1 MNDNNS
7 NNNNSK
13 FSNINPLCNN
23 KSNGNN
29 NINSLN
35 KLTINPINNNSNI
48 GNIINNYQHF
58 NYFQYLYSI
67 YNYNNM
73 ELNKELQKVKEIPLK
88 NRDFLYRDEKVSEE
102 ENEFTEYKNYTYPFN
117 QEKIDELKRQYC
129 GFLNSKGGRIFIG
142 ITESCIVKGLFLD
155 YKARDIIK
163 NDLINLTYDFCPK
176 CRLDKISIYYIPVNS
191 LINNKNI
198 EGLCVIKIIIMPG
211 ELYNLYSISN
221 KGGFIS
227 TLRLPGQ
234 CINLTAE
241 EIHEEI
247 IKRNELYKKRIIIEK
262 KESKE
267 IVNNKENI
275 NNENI
280 NNNIILNNLD
290 SDMSEELEEIIDLK
304 PENNTNNININD
316 IKLIPKRDKRRR
328 KRPIYIVEISNIDT
342 SLIIKDINR
351 FFNGCGGSLQRF
363 PAYDNGKS
371 KGYGEIHFT
380 RKETAKATIIY

>member
-1 MNDNNS
+1 M
-7 NNNNSK
+7 
-13 FSNINPLCNN
+13 
-23 KSNGNN
+23 
-29 NINSLN
+29 
-35 KLTINPINNNSNI
+35 
-48 GNIINNYQHF
+48 
-58 NYFQYLYSI
+58 
-67 YNYNNM
+67 
-73 ELNKELQKVKEIPLK
+73 
-88 NRDFLYRDEKVSEE
+88 
-102 ENEFTEYKNYTYPFN
+102 
-117 QEKIDELKRQYC
+117 
-129 GFLNSKGGRIFIG
+129 IF
-142 ITESCIVKGLFLD
+142 
-155 YKARDIIK
+155 
-163 NDLINLTYDFCPK
+163 
-176 CRLDKISIYYIPVNS
+176 
-191 LINNKNI
+191 
-198 EGLCVIKIIIMPG
+198 IKIIIMPG

-247 IKRNELYKKRIIIEK
+247 IKRNELYKKRIIIEE

-267 IVNNKENI
+267 ILYNKENI

-290 SDMSEELEEIIDLK
+290 SDMNEELEEIIDLK

-342 SLIIKDINR
+342 SLDINR